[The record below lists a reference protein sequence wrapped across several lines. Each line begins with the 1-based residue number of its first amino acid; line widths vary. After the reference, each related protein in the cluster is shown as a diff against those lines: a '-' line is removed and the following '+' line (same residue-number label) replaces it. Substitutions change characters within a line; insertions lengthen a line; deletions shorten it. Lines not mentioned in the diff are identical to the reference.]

1 MPEELNPSFDP
12 SPDRASVAP
21 VVAGVVAIMAA
32 VAIQV
37 LPTKVTLC
45 DAKGYCRD
53 LNKTEYR
60 ELKSDLRQ
68 KFVANATT
76 TFEEY
81 QTFIT
86 ILDREVRAKG
96 GFTIDDVK
104 SPDDIRNAVD
114 RFLSTD

>member
-1 MPEELNPSFDP
+1 MPEEITLPSERGSIGP
-12 SPDRASVAP
+12 I
-21 VVAGVVAIMAA
+21 VVGTLAVMAA
-32 VAIQV
+32 FTIQM

-60 ELKSDLRQ
+60 ELKSDLKQ
-68 KFVANATT
+68 KFVSNATT

-86 ILDREVRAKG
+86 ILDREVKARG
-96 GFTIDDVK
+96 GFTIEDVK

-114 RFLSTD
+114 RFLSTE

>member
-1 MPEELNPSFDP
+1 MPEDVMI
-12 SPDRASVAP
+12 SPEPPAERGAIAP
-21 VVAGVVAIMAA
+21 IVVGIAATIAA
-32 VAIQV
+32 VAIQIY
-37 LPTKVTLC
+37 PANVTLC

-68 KFVANATT
+68 KFVSNATT

-86 ILDREVRAKG
+86 ILDREVKARG
-96 GFTIDDVK
+96 GFTIEDVK
-104 SPDDIRNAVD
+104 SPNDIRNAVD
-114 RFLSTD
+114 RFLSTE

>member
-1 MPEELNPSFDP
+1 MPEEVISPSE
-12 SPDRASVAP
+12 RGSVGPVIAGALA
-21 VVAGVVAIMAA
+21 VVAA
-32 VAIQV
+32 VTIQM

-45 DAKGYCRD
+45 DAQGYCRD

-68 KFVANATT
+68 KFVSNATT

-86 ILDREVRAKG
+86 ILDREVKARG
-96 GFTIDDVK
+96 GFTIEDVK

>member
-1 MPEELNPSFDP
+1 MPDSLNPSLEL
-12 SPDRASVAP
+12 SLDRGSIAP
-21 VVAGVVAIMAA
+21 VVAGAIAIVAA

-37 LPTKVTLC
+37 FPAKVTLC

-68 KFVANATT
+68 KFASNVTS

-86 ILDREVRAKG
+86 ILDREVKAKG
-96 GFTIDDVK
+96 GFTVKDVK
-104 SPDDIRNAVD
+104 SPDDIRNAID

>member
-1 MPEELNPSFDP
+1 MLQSEPSKGGG
-12 SPDRASVAP
+12 SVAP
-21 VVAGVVAIMAA
+21 LVIGVAAIVAA

-37 LPTKVTLC
+37 YPAKVTLC

-60 ELKSDLRQ
+60 ELKTDLRQ
-68 KFVANATT
+68 KFVSNATT

-86 ILDREVRAKG
+86 ILDREVKSRG
-96 GFTIDDVK
+96 GFTIQDVK
-104 SPDDIRNAVD
+104 SQDDIRNAVD
-114 RFLSTD
+114 RFLSSD

>member
-1 MPEELNPSFDP
+1 MPEEVTLPSE
-12 SPDRASVAP
+12 RGSVGP
-21 VVAGVVAIMAA
+21 VVAGVLAVMA
-32 VAIQV
+32 VVGIQI

-68 KFVANATT
+68 KFVTNATT

-86 ILDREVRAKG
+86 ILDREVKARG
-96 GFTIDDVK
+96 GFTIEDVK

>member
-1 MPEELNPSFDP
+1 MPDSLNSSLEP
-12 SPDRASVAP
+12 SPERGSVAP
-21 VVAGVVAIMAA
+21 VVAGAIAVVAA

-37 LPTKVTLC
+37 FPAKVTLC

-68 KFVANATT
+68 KFVSNATS

-86 ILDREVRAKG
+86 ILDREVKAKG
-96 GFTIDDVK
+96 GFTIEDVK
-104 SPDDIRNAVD
+104 SPDDIRSAVD

>member
-1 MPEELNPSFDP
+1 MPVSERGTIGPI
-12 SPDRASVAP
+12 AVGAVA
-21 VVAGVVAIMAA
+21 VMAA
-32 VAIQV
+32 IAIQIYPV
-37 LPTKVTLC
+37 KVTLC

-53 LNKTEYR
+53 LNRTEYS

-68 KFVANATT
+68 KFVSNATT

-86 ILDREVRAKG
+86 ILDREVKVRG
-96 GFTIDDVK
+96 GFTIEDVK

-114 RFLSTD
+114 RFLSTE